1 MNFNLNVFW
10 TLVVVVIGAPLLAF
24 VLVWG
29 MFMVALIAG
38 YNRDLVAAL
47 GVGDATANNIRS
59 RAMRAHAQTSGVP
72 TVVFR
77 NRPESKS
84 VRVST

>member
-29 MFMVALIAG
+29 MFMVALMLG
-38 YNRDLVAAL
+38 YN
-47 GVGDATANNIRS
+47 
-59 RAMRAHAQTSGVP
+59 
-72 TVVFR
+72 
-77 NRPESKS
+77 PEI
-84 VRVST
+84 